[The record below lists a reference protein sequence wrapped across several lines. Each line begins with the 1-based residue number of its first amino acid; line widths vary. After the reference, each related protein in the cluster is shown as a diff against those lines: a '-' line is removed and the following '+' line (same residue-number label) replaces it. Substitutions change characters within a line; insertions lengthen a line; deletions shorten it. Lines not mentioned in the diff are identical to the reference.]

1 MEQVFKEMYGTDY
14 KETCGVLS
22 VLDANTGS
30 FKTVREKGVFGR
42 FARVKQL
49 NGFKSRQNG
58 APVYDECV
66 ICQIKISS
74 SVNKDV
80 VSHKVTGVKGAE
92 LKKRFAESWAD
103 FEKLEKAAIKA
114 DAEKKAA
121 AQKAALKEKEATEKK
136 EAAEKETKPKTA
148 QGK

>member
-1 MEQVFKEMYGTDY
+1 MEQVFKEKYGTEY

-42 FARVKQL
+42 FARVEQL

-66 ICQIKISS
+66 ICQIKIAS

-103 FEKLEKAAIKA
+103 FEKLEKAALKA
-114 DAEKKAA
+114 DSEKKAA

-136 EAAEKETKPKTA
+136 ETAEKETKPKTA